1 MNFEVSVIAPW
12 SLQQRPKELQKE
24 RFRQVRKPLLEALDI
39 DYQRADEAGDTSKKT
54 EVATKKQAL
63 RDVTNS
69 TTLNDATSEAEVRAV
84 WDTSVL
90 GERPAEHT

>member
-1 MNFEVSVIAPW
+1 MPIGVNIPIA
-12 SLQQRPKELQKE
+12 KELQKE

-39 DYQRADEAGDTSKKT
+39 DYQRADEAGDASKKT
-54 EVATKKQAL
+54 EVAAKKQAL

>member
-1 MNFEVSVIAPW
+1 MPIGVNIPKA
-12 SLQQRPKELQKE
+12 KELQKE

-39 DYQRADEAGDTSKKT
+39 DYQRADEAGDASKNT
-54 EVATKKQAL
+54 EVAAKKQAL

-69 TTLNDATSEAEVRAV
+69 TALNDATSEAEVRAV

>member
-1 MNFEVSVIAPW
+1 MPIGVNIPKA
-12 SLQQRPKELQKE
+12 KELQKE
-24 RFRQVRKPLLEALDI
+24 RFRQFRKPLLEALDI

>member
-1 MNFEVSVIAPW
+1 MPIGVNIPKA
-12 SLQQRPKELQKE
+12 KELQKE

>member
-1 MNFEVSVIAPW
+1 MPIRVNIPKA
-12 SLQQRPKELQKE
+12 KELQKE

-39 DYQRADEAGDTSKKT
+39 DYQRADEAGDASKKT

-69 TTLNDATSEAEVRAV
+69 TALNDATSETEVRAV
-84 WDTSVL
+84 WDTDVL
-90 GERPAEHT
+90 GDSPYE

>member
-1 MNFEVSVIAPW
+1 MPIGVNIPKA
-12 SLQQRPKELQKE
+12 KELQKE

-39 DYQRADEAGDTSKKT
+39 DYQRADEAGDASKKT

-69 TTLNDATSEAEVRAV
+69 TALNDATSEAEVRAV
-84 WDTSVL
+84 WEASVL

>member
-1 MNFEVSVIAPW
+1 MPIGVNIAKA
-12 SLQQRPKELQKE
+12 KELQKE

-39 DYQRADEAGDTSKKT
+39 DYQRADEAGDASKKT
-54 EVATKKQAL
+54 EIATKKQAL

-69 TTLNDATSEAEVRAV
+69 TALNDATSEAEIRAV

>member
-1 MNFEVSVIAPW
+1 MPIGVNIPKA
-12 SLQQRPKELQKE
+12 KELQKE

-39 DYQRADEAGDTSKKT
+39 DYQRADEAGDASKKT
-54 EVATKKQAL
+54 EIATKKQAL
-63 RDVTNS
+63 RDVTNN

-90 GERPAEHT
+90 GERPAQHT

>member
-1 MNFEVSVIAPW
+1 MPIGVNIPKA
-12 SLQQRPKELQKE
+12 KELQKE

-39 DYQRADEAGDTSKKT
+39 DYQRADEAGDASKKT
-54 EVATKKQAL
+54 EVASKKQAL

>member
-1 MNFEVSVIAPW
+1 MPIGVNIPKA
-12 SLQQRPKELQKE
+12 KELQKE

-90 GERPAEHT
+90 GESPAEHT